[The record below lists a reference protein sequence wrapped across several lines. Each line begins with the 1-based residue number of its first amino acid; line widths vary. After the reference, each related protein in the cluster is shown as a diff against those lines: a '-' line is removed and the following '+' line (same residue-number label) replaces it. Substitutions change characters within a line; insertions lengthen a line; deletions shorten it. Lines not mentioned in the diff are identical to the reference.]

1 MEKRFLGIIL
11 TLLGAA
17 GLVTAGINFMNNN
30 ATTHNIKSVIV
41 FGVIGAV
48 FFAAGIG
55 LVRNTKDVVKNN
67 ERIS

>member
-17 GLVTAGINFMNNN
+17 GMVIGGIDFINKS
-30 ATTHNIKSVIV
+30 ATTHNIKAIIV
-41 FGVIGAV
+41 FGVIGVV

-55 LVRNTKDVVKNN
+55 LIRNTKDVVKNN
-67 ERIS
+67 EHVS